1 MSEAIDRAL
10 TQCVSHEKNTVER
23 GISRLCACAHA
34 FSTWGLAGKTL
45 IEDFVLNG
53 RLAWSTSSSWP

>member
-10 TQCVSHEKNTVER
+10 CSESVSHEKNTVER

-34 FSTWGLAGKTL
+34 ISTWGLAGKTL
-45 IEDFVLNG
+45 IEDSISK
-53 RLAWSTSSSWP
+53 WTSCLDCE